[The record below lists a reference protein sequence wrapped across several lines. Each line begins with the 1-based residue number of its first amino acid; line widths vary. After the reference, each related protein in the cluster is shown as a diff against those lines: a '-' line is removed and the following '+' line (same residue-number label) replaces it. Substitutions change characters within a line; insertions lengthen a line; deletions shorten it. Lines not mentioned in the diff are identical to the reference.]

1 MANKP
6 TYEELEN
13 KVNFYEEVIA
23 ENRKTARKVI
33 VESGLWNPDFH
44 ENEFQA
50 LAALYAATR
59 GQLAKKTGALHK
71 AIAFIGKFENDATF
85 QHECLSVLNEIN
97 ILVSSETLN
106 ETMKKKQVN

>member
-23 ENRKTARKVI
+23 ENRKTARRVI
-33 VESGLWNPDFH
+33 VESGLWNSDFH

-50 LAALYAATR
+50 LAALYAVTR
-59 GQLAKKTGALHK
+59 GELDKKTKALHQ

-97 ILVSSETLN
+97 ILVSGETLN
-106 ETMKKKQVN
+106 EAMSNKKLN